1 MMKEIYPQGNMR
13 AHWQGPLLWYTF
25 PSLDRWENRLLHA
38 YSSRLGGVSQGEA
51 ASLNLDLRR
60 GDKVD
65 HVRENY
71 RRFGEAVG
79 FDPQRLVF
87 TQQTH
92 TANIRVATQEDAGK
106 GIVKERD
113 YRDIDGL
120 ITGESRLPI
129 ITHHAD
135 CSSLFFYDPQASLIG
150 LAHAGWR
157 GTALGI
163 AAAMVRRLESLGAKA
178 ERIIAGVG
186 PAGGPCCYEVGE
198 EVIPSFADCRDEQ
211 GLVYRPV
218 EQTPG
223 KYWLDIPRANRAI
236 LLQAGV
242 PAANIT
248 LSGLCTIC
256 HDGVFYSHRRQGPT
270 RGAMGAVMMLK

>member
-1 MMKEIYPQGNMR
+1 MQDTYPQGNMR
-13 AHWQGPLLWYTF
+13 AHWQGSLLWYTF
-25 PSLDRWENRLLHA
+25 PSLDCWQERLLHGF
-38 YSSRLGGVSQGEA
+38 SSRLGGVSQGEA

-60 GDKVD
+60 GDNVD

-71 RRFGEAVG
+71 RRFGAALG
-79 FDPQRLVF
+79 FDPQRLAF

-92 TANIRVATQEDAGK
+92 TANIRIATEEDAGK
-106 GIVKERD
+106 GIVRERD

-120 ITGESRLPI
+120 ITGERNLPI

-163 AAAMVRRLESLGAKA
+163 AAAMVRRLTSLGARP
-178 ERIIAGVG
+178 ERIIAGIG
-186 PAGGPCCYEVGE
+186 PASGPCCYQVGE
-198 EVIPSFADCRDEQ
+198 DVIASFTGWQDEQ
-211 GLVYRPV
+211 GLVYRPLA
-218 EQTPG
+218 QTPG
-223 KYWLDIPRANRAI
+223 KYWLDIPRANRTL
-236 LLQAGV
+236 LLQEGLQ
-242 PAANIT
+242 PKNIT
-248 LSGLCTIC
+248 LSGLCTMCCNDI
-256 HDGVFYSHRRQGPT
+256 FYSHRLQGWS